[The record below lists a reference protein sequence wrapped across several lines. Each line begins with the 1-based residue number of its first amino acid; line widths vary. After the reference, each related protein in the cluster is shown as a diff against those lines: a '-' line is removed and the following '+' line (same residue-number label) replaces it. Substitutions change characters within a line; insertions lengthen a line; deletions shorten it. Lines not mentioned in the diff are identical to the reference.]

1 MLEVLA
7 QDYIVTAKA
16 KGLNMPTMIVYHA
29 LRNALIPT
37 VTLIGLQFGFL
48 LSGTVVIETI
58 FSRQGIGR
66 LVIDA
71 ILWKDFPVIQGTIL
85 LSAVIYTLLNIV
97 IDLSYV
103 VIDPRLQVRDER
115 F

>member
-1 MLEVLA
+1 M
-7 QDYIVTAKA
+7 T
-16 KGLNMPTMIVYHA
+16 TMIVRHA
-29 LRNALIPT
+29 LKNALIPA

-48 LSGTVVIETI
+48 LSGAVIVETV

-71 ILWKDFPVIQGTIL
+71 ILWKDFPIIQGAIL
-85 LSAVIYTLLNIV
+85 LSAIVYTLLNIA
-97 IDLSYV
+97 IDLSYA

-115 F
+115 L